1 MRRTSSNPNCPMTQH
16 QTETFVPLTAAP
28 ASSARREFNVSVI
41 RADAPPKDF
50 ASLESARPVG
60 PAPSAPHNDKKSCE
74 PKVTV
79 QRDNGRVTSLRI
91 QCTCGQTIE
100 LACSYDNAPAK

>member
-1 MRRTSSNPNCPMTQH
+1 MTQH

-28 ASSARREFNVSVI
+28 APSARREFNVSVI
-41 RADAPPKDF
+41 RANDSPKAF
-50 ASLESARPVG
+50 AGLETTRPVA
-60 PAPSAPHNDKKSCE
+60 PAPVTTPHADKKGCE

-79 QRDNGRVTSLRI
+79 QRDNGRITSLRI

-100 LACSYDNAPAK
+100 LACSYDAPQSK